1 MDNLCR
7 YLFLVFLGLLV
18 VSPVS
23 ANSLNEEITVSRYST
38 VSLSAV
44 EAQRQPLTAVISLN
58 LNRNATTVLHAIEQV
73 LHDSGYRL
81 STMHPDRRVNQL
93 FNLPLPK
100 IHRTLGPIT
109 VSGALKALAGSPW
122 ELVIDPINR
131 LVTFQLPDTFQNAP
145 LVYIKPV
152 ADSVEDKAVFQPTSD
167 WTPAI
172 STEVE
177 FSDFDKTKAL
187 KNIKAKKKL
196 TINDIPESLR

>member
-1 MDNLCR
+1 MINSYR
-7 YLFLVFLGLLV
+7 GVFLTSLAFVL
-18 VSPVS
+18 VSP
-23 ANSLNEEITVSRYST
+23 ALADKQNQAIAVSRYST

-100 IHRTLGPIT
+100 IHRTLGPVT
-109 VSGALKALAGSPW
+109 VSGALKTLAGSHW
-122 ELVIDPINR
+122 ELVVDPINR
-131 LVTFQLPDTFQNAP
+131 LLTFQLPDTFQNAP

-152 ADSVEDKAVFQPTSD
+152 DVVEQSAVFQPASEWIPTESVEGEL
-167 WTPAI
+167 AI
-172 STEVE
+172 
-177 FSDFDKTKAL
+177 FDQAKAL
-187 KNIKAKKKL
+187 KNIKAKKPL

>member
-1 MDNLCR
+1 MINSCR
-7 YLFLVFLGLLV
+7 CALLFLFVFVYSHPTL
-18 VSPVS
+18 
-23 ANSLNEEITVSRYST
+23 ANSQNQEITVSRYST
-38 VSLSAV
+38 VSIPAAV
-44 EAQRQPLTAVISLN
+44 AQRQPLTAVISLN

-109 VSGALKALAGSPW
+109 VSGALKTLAGSPW
-122 ELVIDPINR
+122 ELVVDPVNR

-152 ADSVEDKAVFQPTSD
+152 DVIEDTAVFQPASESI
-167 WTPAI
+167 P
-172 STEVE
+172 TEPIAVE
-177 FSDFDKTKAL
+177 SATFDQATAL

>member
-1 MDNLCR
+1 MIKSYR
-7 YLFLVFLGLLV
+7 GVFLTLLAFV
-18 VSPVS
+18 LLSPAL
-23 ANSLNEEITVSRYST
+23 ANSQSQAISVSRYAT

-93 FNLPLPK
+93 FSLPLPK

-109 VSGALKALAGSPW
+109 VSGALKTLAGSPW
-122 ELVIDPINR
+122 ELVVDPINR

-145 LVYIKPV
+145 LVHIKPV
-152 ADSVEDKAVFQPTSD
+152 ESVEDTAVFQPTGE
-167 WTPAI
+167 WIPAEPI
-172 STEVE
+172 GSE
-177 FSDFDKTKAL
+177 SAIFDQATAL

>member
-1 MDNLCR
+1 MIN
-7 YLFLVFLGLLV
+7 YYSAVFLILFAFV
-18 VSPVS
+18 WVSPAL
-23 ANSLNEEITVSRYST
+23 ANSQNQAVSVSRYST

-44 EAQRQPLTAVISLN
+44 AIQRQPLTAIISLN
-58 LNRNATTVLHAIEQV
+58 LKRNATTVLHAIEQV
-73 LHDSGYRL
+73 LYDSGYRL
-81 STMHPDRRVNQL
+81 STMHPDKRVNQL

-109 VSGALKALAGSPW
+109 VSQALKTLAGSPW
-122 ELVIDPINR
+122 ELVVDPINR

-152 ADSVEDKAVFQPTSD
+152 ELVEDTAVFQPAGEWIPNEAMADESAT
-167 WTPAI
+167 
-172 STEVE
+172 
-177 FSDFDKTKAL
+177 FDQATAL